1 MKKIFHKPY
10 LESMLTFN
18 RAVLLSAVVIA
29 AMTTAGCSSFLDKDP
44 TFIVK
49 ENYYTNEEE
58 VNIGLTG
65 IYGALG
71 NEYIYGSSLV
81 YHLSMSDEGVWQRN
95 NALTGPEVYVF
106 DPSDEAVRN
115 LWKYLYEG
123 IERANVFLERID
135 AADMDETKKNIAKGQ
150 AKFLRAYFYFV
161 LTTNYGSVPLKTTPT
176 YSVND
181 VNISGAS
188 LTALYDFITS
198 EMEEAESMVE
208 SIAAYGHAGRVT
220 KSAVRGILARVYLKM
235 AGAPLNDHSKYED
248 VVKWTDKLVN
258 PTGSDYPHQLA
269 PDYIQLF
276 KDMAADEYNIDE
288 SIWEVEFFG
297 NRMGDFEGGRHGNIA
312 GIQFTQETSD
322 TLGYSYGFILG
333 TRKLYAHYGSDDT
346 DVRRDW
352 NISPYA
358 YNNQTGAAMERD
370 EIDNRF
376 SAKFR
381 RNYEEVLPRHKNYT
395 PINFPLLRFADVLLM
410 YAEAKNELGETE
422 EAGQKVTMVRERAHA
437 NDSTAHI
444 LNQEDMRQ
452 FIRNERYRELA
463 FEGLRKFDLI
473 RWGTFVNTMSALAK
487 DIDQNTPQ
495 GRKYTAFGPRNVS
508 NRHVLLP
515 IPLDELSL
523 NREMRQ
529 NLGW

>member
-1 MKKIFHKPY
+1 MKKIF
-10 LESMLTFN
+10 
-18 RAVLLSAVVIA
+18 LLPAIVITV
-29 AMTTAGCSSFLDKDP
+29 MTAGCSSFLEKEP

-58 VNIGLTG
+58 VNRGLTG
-65 IYGALG
+65 IYSVLG
-71 NEYIYGSSLV
+71 NEYIYGSSLP

-106 DPSDEAVRN
+106 DPSDISVRS

-135 AADMDETKKNIAKGQ
+135 QADMDEAKRMTAKGE
-150 AKFLRAYFYFV
+150 AKFLRAYYYFV

-176 YSVND
+176 FSVND
-181 VNISGAS
+181 VDIPGAS
-188 LTALYDFITS
+188 LEALYSFITS
-198 EMEEAESMVE
+198 EMEEAEPMVQ

-235 AGAPLNDHSKYED
+235 AGAPLNDRSKYEE
-248 VVKWTDKLVN
+248 VARWTDKLIH
-258 PTGSDYPHQLA
+258 PTGSDYQHQLV

-276 KDMAADEYNIDE
+276 KDMAADKYNIDE
-288 SIWEVEFFG
+288 SIWEVEFYG
-297 NRMGDFEGGRHGNIA
+297 NRIGDFEGGRHGNIG

-322 TLGYSYGFILG
+322 TLGYSYGFLLG
-333 TRKLYAHYGSDDT
+333 TRKLYTTYGADDT

-352 NISPYA
+352 NIAPYA
-358 YNNQTGAAMERD
+358 YNNQTGVAMERD

-376 SAKFR
+376 SAKLR
-381 RNYEEVLPRHKNYT
+381 RNYEVVLPRHKNYT
-395 PINFPLLRFADVLLM
+395 PINFPLLRYADILLM
-410 YAEAKNELGETE
+410 YAEAKNELGDID
-422 EAGQKVTMVRERAHA
+422 EAGLKVKMVRDRAHA
-437 NDSTAHI
+437 TDSTASV

-463 FEGLRKFDLI
+463 FEGLRKFDLV
-473 RWGTFVNTMSALAK
+473 RWGTFVNTMSRLGR
-487 DIDQNTPQ
+487 DIEQNTPQ
-495 GRKYTAFGPRNVS
+495 GRKYTAFGPKNVS
-508 NRHVLLP
+508 DRHILLP

-523 NREMRQ
+523 NREMKQ

>member
-258 PTGSDYPHQLA
+258 PTGSD
-269 PDYIQLF
+269 
-276 KDMAADEYNIDE
+276 
-288 SIWEVEFFG
+288 
-297 NRMGDFEGGRHGNIA
+297 
-312 GIQFTQETSD
+312 
-322 TLGYSYGFILG
+322 
-333 TRKLYAHYGSDDT
+333 
-346 DVRRDW
+346 
-352 NISPYA
+352 
-358 YNNQTGAAMERD
+358 
-370 EIDNRF
+370 
-376 SAKFR
+376 
-381 RNYEEVLPRHKNYT
+381 
-395 PINFPLLRFADVLLM
+395 
-410 YAEAKNELGETE
+410 
-422 EAGQKVTMVRERAHA
+422 
-437 NDSTAHI
+437 
-444 LNQEDMRQ
+444 
-452 FIRNERYRELA
+452 
-463 FEGLRKFDLI
+463 
-473 RWGTFVNTMSALAK
+473 
-487 DIDQNTPQ
+487 
-495 GRKYTAFGPRNVS
+495 
-508 NRHVLLP
+508 
-515 IPLDELSL
+515 
-523 NREMRQ
+523 
-529 NLGW
+529 